1 MKKKNFNGA
10 LFKITD
16 WAEERSAYKRSGLPK
31 ALALHTN
38 PAEIIFHD
46 LPKQSVDH
54 QKIRVLKYPQPCV
67 NSYWPIPMRSK

>member
-16 WAEERSAYKRSGLPK
+16 WAEERSAYKRIGLPN

-38 PAEIIFHD
+38 QAEIIFHD
-46 LPKQSVDH
+46 LPKQSLDH
-54 QKIRVLKYPQPCV
+54 QNIRVLKYHPALCQFLLA
-67 NSYWPIPMRSK
+67 YTMRSK